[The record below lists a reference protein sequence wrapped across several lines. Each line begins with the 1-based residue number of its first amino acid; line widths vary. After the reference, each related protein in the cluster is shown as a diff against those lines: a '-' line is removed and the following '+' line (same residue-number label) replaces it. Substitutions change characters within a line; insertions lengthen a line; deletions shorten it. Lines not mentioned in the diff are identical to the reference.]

1 MSEGFA
7 NSGGPGSDIVQ
18 AGARHPD
25 ASPAR
30 VSSSLFIDALSAHD
44 FGPYVGVPC
53 SYLRP
58 FIDYVIDRDDLRYV
72 AATNEGEALAIA
84 AGAQLAGRRPVVMLQ
99 NSGLGNLV
107 NPLASLTH
115 PFRIPVLL
123 IVTLR
128 GDPSIKDE
136 PQHELMGRSTRELL
150 QTLEVGHD
158 WFPSSD
164 SAIAPAVAQA
174 VARQNATGLPYAFV
188 LRKNVVTDY
197 TPRTSAVTNAS
208 HPTRREALIAVGA
221 AMRSDSIVVATT
233 GKTGREW
240 FEVADRDRNVY
251 LVGSMGCAPSVALGL
266 AREIDAPLL
275 VLDGDGAALM
285 RLEALASIGNQAPK
299 NFVHVVFDNEAYDS
313 TGAQRTISSS
323 VNFPAIARACG
334 YVSAQTV
341 LGIDAL
347 GESLQ
352 RAQSTDGPHLIH
364 FRISLGASAELG
376 RPSIAPHEV
385 AERLR
390 SVLRG

>member
-1 MSEGFA
+1 MSA
-7 NSGGPGSDIVQ
+7 LVS
-18 AGARHPD
+18 AT
-25 ASPAR
+25 R
-30 VSSSLFIDALSAHD
+30 VSSSLFVDALTAHH
-44 FGPYVGVPC
+44 FGPYTGVPC

-58 FIDYVIDRDDLRYV
+58 FIDYVIDRDDLSYV

-136 PQHELMGRSTRELL
+136 PQHELMGRTTRELL
-150 QTLEVGHD
+150 QTLEVEHD

-164 SAIAPAVAQA
+164 SAIGPAVALA
-174 VARQNATGLPYAFV
+174 VARQNATGLPYAFI
-188 LRKNVVTDY
+188 LRKNVVTEY
-197 TPRTSAVTNAS
+197 APRGAGATNTA
-208 HPTRREALIAVGA
+208 HPTRRDALIAISATLLPNSV
-221 AMRSDSIVVATT
+221 VVATT

-240 FEVADRDRNVY
+240 FEVADRDRNFY

-266 AREIDAPLL
+266 AREVEAPLL
-275 VLDGDGAALM
+275 ALDGDGAALM
-285 RLEALASIGNQAPK
+285 RLEALASIGHQAPK
-299 NFVHVVFDNEAYDS
+299 NLVHIVLDNEAYDS
-313 TGAQRTISSS
+313 TGAQRTISAS

-334 YVSAQTV
+334 YASAQTV
-341 LGIDAL
+341 FGLDAL
-347 GESLQ
+347 GESVQ
-352 RAQSTDGPHLIH
+352 RAQSTDGPHFIH
-364 FRISLGASAELG
+364 FRISLGSSPELG
-376 RPSIAPHEV
+376 RPSIAPRKV

-390 SVLRG
+390 RTLAR

>member
-1 MSEGFA
+1 MTT
-7 NSGGPGSDIVQ
+7 
-18 AGARHPD
+18 
-25 ASPAR
+25 R
-30 VSSSLFIDALSAHD
+30 VSSSLFVDALSAHK

-58 FIDYVIDRDDLRYV
+58 FIDYVIDREDLSYV

-136 PQHELMGRSTRELL
+136 PQHELMGRTTRELL
-150 QTLEVGHD
+150 QTLEVEHD

-164 SAIAPAVAQA
+164 EAIAPAIEQA

-197 TPRTSAVTNAS
+197 TPRAAGSNSTS
-208 HPTRREALIAVGA
+208 HPTRREALVAISA
-221 AMRSDSIVVATT
+221 AMRADSVVVATT

-240 FEVADRDRNVY
+240 FEVADRARNLY

-285 RLEALASIGNQAPK
+285 RLEAFASVGNQAPK
-299 NFVHVVFDNEAYDS
+299 QFVHVVLDNEAYDS
-313 TGAQRTISSS
+313 TGAQRTISAG
-323 VNFPAIARACG
+323 VDFPAIARACG
-334 YVSAQTV
+334 YVSAQTIIGV
-341 LGIDAL
+341 DAL
-347 GESLQ
+347 
-352 RAQSTDGPHLIH
+352 RDAVAHAQSTSGPHFIH
-364 FRISLGASAELG
+364 YRISLGASPELG
-376 RPSIAPHEV
+376 RPSVAPREV

-390 SVLRG
+390 NVLRDRSRGQVP